1 MNNELLL
8 LIKNHT
14 DTLIEQTKT
23 KPQETLEFKMN
34 KQNQNFSF
42 NPSKNLLE
50 EGKWLLAVS
59 SFECTNS
66 VFNITN
72 ENNSFSIIIPG
83 HYQNESDEKTID
95 NLNKLLELKS
105 LELHV
110 EEVKKRGNKIKIGNV
125 EYQLSDFDNQKY
137 QIIEELK
144 NAKYNDL
151 EDLVYRMRL
160 SYDEIMDILDLN
172 YIPTKRTGYSLNPG
186 IYEVDDLNNTLKHIL
201 PDNVKVNNTIDDIR
215 LKSNLKI
222 NQTLVFTEKSFFYTI
237 LGFTQSRSY
246 PLDDID
252 GFYQIIAGSYKS
264 DRRINITGIDKIHL
278 KCNCIQGSIVNGI
291 REPILF
297 SFALSSPPG
306 HKIYKEAR
314 IKLFKKINKSVLS
327 HITFYFEDDDHKA
340 IDFNGETVSFT
351 CQLIKILKNCT
362 QN

>member
-8 LIKNHT
+8 LIKKHT
-14 DTLIEQTKT
+14 DTLIEQTRS

-34 KQNQNFSF
+34 KQKQTFSF
-42 NPSKNLLE
+42 NPPINLVE

-83 HYQNESDEKTID
+83 HYKNKSDEKTIND
-95 NLNKLLELKS
+95 LNKLLELKS

-110 EEVKKRGNKIKIGNV
+110 EEVKKRGNKIKIGDN
-125 EYQLSDFDNQKY
+125 ECKLSDFDNQKY
-137 QIIEELK
+137 EILQELK

-160 SYDEIMDILDLN
+160 SYDEIMDILDMK
-172 YIPTKRTGYSLNPG
+172 YIPTKRTGYSLDPG
-186 IYEVDDLNNTLKHIL
+186 IYEVIDLNNTLKYIL
-201 PDNVKVNNTIDDIR
+201 PDNVKVNITIDDVR

-222 NQTLVFTEKSFFYTI
+222 NQTLIFTKRSFFYTT

-252 GFYQIIAGSYKS
+252 SHYQIIAGSYKS
-264 DRRINITGIDKIHL
+264 DKPINITGIDKIHL
-278 KCNCIQGSIVNGI
+278 KCDCIQGSIVNGI
-291 REPILF
+291 REPILY

-306 HKIYKEAR
+306 HKIYKEPR
-314 IKLFKKINKSVLS
+314 VKLFKKINKSILS

-340 IDFNGETVSFT
+340 VDFNNETISFT
-351 CQLIKILKNCT
+351 CQLIKI
-362 QN
+362 